1 MELTSQQL
9 PEGTS
14 ERMLN
19 FKTPAYTDVYMPKVF
34 KSELKQAVCD
44 QSN

>member
-1 MELTSQQL
+1 MELTPQQL

-19 FKTPAYTDVYMPKVF
+19 FKTPAYTEVFMPKVF
-34 KSELKQAVCD
+34 KSELKRAVCE
-44 QSN
+44 